1 MEWIGIQCIGVHCI
15 TMNTIA
21 MTRRRSRANDKGV
34 PWLSLQ
40 CCQRARSPE
49 VSTMPQCV
57 ACGAELEPPVRVP
70 PPSTSKA
77 STGSAARITA
87 VITSSRP
94 WWLPASS
101 PRSRLAPDRQWPC
114 HGKCPPASTTGLA
127 ITDQGYA
134 LERFLVPGRADS
146 PAPNA
151 KGKTP
156 CDIGGNSVERTLP
169 LLCSQHRS
177 VLHIRRTTSC
187 MCWSLSA

>member
-1 MEWIGIQCIGVHCI
+1 MHWSPLHNNEHHCHDPAPVPGKRQRGPMAFTTMLSTSPI
-15 TMNTIA
+15 TGGEHHAPMRCL
-21 MTRRRSRANDKGV
+21 RRRTGA
-34 PWLSLQ
+34 
-40 CCQRARSPE
+40 AR
-49 VSTMPQCV
+49 TC
-57 ACGAELEPPVRVP
+57 P

-114 HGKCPPASTTGLA
+114 HGKCPPASTTGPA

-134 LERFLVPGRADS
+134 LERYLVPARADS

-177 VLHIRRTTSC
+177 VLHIRRTTSF